1 MGRPAGRLQ
10 GRGTDIAIKMQRD
23 GVQGRFSTLLDN
35 FSTMH
40 CDVTD
45 KLNCYVIDRN
55 GQQSNLAIQ
64 ALVVTTKQSLYADS
78 LYSTVL
84 CIIDER
90 IEQLLED
97 HQGEEM
103 TPFVRALC
111 CDD

>member
-1 MGRPAGRLQ
+1 MMRQETPLY
-10 GRGTDIAIKMQRD
+10 
-23 GVQGRFSTLLDN
+23 LLP
-35 FSTMH
+35 
-40 CDVTD
+40 
-45 KLNCYVIDRN
+45 Y
-55 GQQSNLAIQ
+55 QQAVLD
-64 ALVVTTKQSLYADS
+64 ADS

>member
-1 MGRPAGRLQ
+1 M
-10 GRGTDIAIKMQRD
+10 K
-23 GVQGRFSTLLDN
+23 TLEPG
-35 FSTMH
+35 
-40 CDVTD
+40 D

-97 HQGEEM
+97 HHGGL
-103 TPFVRALC
+103 FVFLFHSSSWIITHTLLSTSRTHAVIS
-111 CDD
+111 

>member
-1 MGRPAGRLQ
+1 M
-10 GRGTDIAIKMQRD
+10 K
-23 GVQGRFSTLLDN
+23 TL
-35 FSTMH
+35 TPG
-40 CDVTD
+40 D
-45 KLNCYVIDRN
+45 KLTCYVIDRN

-64 ALVVTTKQSLYADS
+64 MLVVASKQSLYADG

>member
-1 MGRPAGRLQ
+1 M
-10 GRGTDIAIKMQRD
+10 K
-23 GVQGRFSTLLDN
+23 TLEPG
-35 FSTMH
+35 
-40 CDVTD
+40 D

-84 CIIDER
+84 CIMDER
-90 IEQLLED
+90 IEKLLEE

>member
-1 MGRPAGRLQ
+1 M
-10 GRGTDIAIKMQRD
+10 K
-23 GVQGRFSTLLDN
+23 TL
-35 FSTMH
+35 TPG
-40 CDVTD
+40 D

-64 ALVVTTKQSLYADS
+64 MLVVATKQSLYADG

-103 TPFVRALC
+103 TPLSVLYVAMISPLGRYNSGRQVVPGGLFLFNHLFFRS
-111 CDD
+111 